1 MARSRVST
9 LGKPPRPMTLPTEK
23 LQVAVELLDRALR
36 MYYEGN
42 SYFAALHLAG
52 GAEEVLGAY
61 VERSGGESSFKSLQ
75 RGAVR
80 ISKFLNG
87 GEESSSQD
95 IALVMNH
102 AKNRTK
108 HMNSEGDDHVFFDPK
123 IEARDLLDRAVSN
136 YYALMSFHELPETEL
151 VRRFNLELVGREP

>member
-1 MARSRVST
+1 MVV
-9 LGKPPRPMTLPTEK
+9 PIEK
-23 LQVAVELLDRALR
+23 LQVATELLDCALR

-75 RGAVR
+75 HSAVKLA
-80 ISKFLNG
+80 KFLNDG
-87 GEESSSQD
+87 GVESTPKD
-95 IALVMNH
+95 IAAVMNH

-108 HMNSEGDDHVFFDPK
+108 HMDLEDDNHVYFDPK
-123 IEARDLLDRAVSN
+123 IQAHDLLDRAVSN
-136 YYALMSFHELPETEL
+136 YYALMSIYELPETRLIRKFNMEL
-151 VRRFNLELVGREP
+151 IGRGA